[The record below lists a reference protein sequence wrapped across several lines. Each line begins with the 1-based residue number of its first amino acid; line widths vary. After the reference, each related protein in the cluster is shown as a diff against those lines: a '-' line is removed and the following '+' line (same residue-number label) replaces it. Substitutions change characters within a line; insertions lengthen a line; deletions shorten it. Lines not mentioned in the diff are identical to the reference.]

1 MSRLPSMRV
10 PSPVGIVGLGLM
22 GGSLARALRELPE
35 RPSVVAWSRESDEVE
50 AAREDGVVDVV
61 AVDPIEVAGSASLL
75 VYATPLQATVELIE
89 RHRSIWRSG
98 TVVTDVASLKT
109 PVVEAVRKAGV
120 ADHFVGGHP
129 MTGAA
134 ESGYGASRADLYQG
148 ARVWLSDDTGNESS
162 RAGVE
167 HLWKTLGAHP
177 SWIGSTKHDERMVW
191 TSHLPQLMANA
202 LASVLAEEEISPA
215 DLGPGGR
222 AMTRLSASSP
232 EIWLDLL
239 ESSGPRAAEAVACV
253 TRTLKTLAAS
263 LEHGRFDEIEDLMR
277 ATRAWQSGDAKNEEE
292 LP

>member
-1 MSRLPSMRV
+1 MRL

-61 AVDPIEVAGSASLL
+61 AVDPIEVAGSAALL

-89 RHRSIWRSG
+89 RHRSVWQVG
-98 TVVTDVASLKT
+98 TVVTDVASLKS
-109 PVVEAVRKAGV
+109 PVVEAARRAGM
-120 ADHFVGGHP
+120 ADRFVGGHP

-134 ESGYGASRADLYQG
+134 ESGYGSSRPDLYQR
-148 ARVWLSDDTGNESS
+148 ARVWLVDDTGNEST
-162 RAGVE
+162 RAAVE

-177 SWIGSTKHDERMVW
+177 SWIGSTEHDERMVW
-191 TSHLPQLMANA
+191 ASHLPQLMANA
-202 LASVLAEEEISPA
+202 LASVLEQKEISPA

-239 ESSGPRAAEAVACV
+239 GSSGRRAAEAVASV
-253 TRTLKTLAAS
+253 ARTLESLAAS
-263 LEHGRFDEIEDLMR
+263 LERGRFDHIEDLMR
-277 ATRAWQSGDAKNEEE
+277 ATRAWQRGDGKNEEE